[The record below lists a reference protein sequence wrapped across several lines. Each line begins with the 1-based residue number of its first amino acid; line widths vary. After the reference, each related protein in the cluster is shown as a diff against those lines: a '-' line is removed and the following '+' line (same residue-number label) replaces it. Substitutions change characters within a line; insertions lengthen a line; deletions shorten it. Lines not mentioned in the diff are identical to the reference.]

1 MAAVLE
7 YITAETLELS
17 GAVCLEHKNKT
28 IQPKHINLAF
38 RSDAEL
44 GQMMAS
50 ATFTKSSVPK
60 NVHEDLLRKK
70 GKK

>member
-7 YITAETLELS
+7 YITAETIALAGEE
-17 GAVCLEHKNKT
+17 CHNQKNKQ
-28 IQPKHINLAF
+28 IRPKHINLAM

-50 ATFTKSSVPK
+50 ATLTESNVPSHL
-60 NVHEDLLRKK
+60 HEALA
-70 GKK
+70 